1 MSEANL
7 ESDQTQMID
16 EKKESNFRVLFRSFK
31 KNKLALIS
39 LIFVCLLFLVV
50 IFGPWLTPYDP
61 QEADYENL
69 LSGPSLEHLA
79 GTDEFGK
86 DVLSRLIVGARL
98 SLGVGVSAVLL
109 GAIAGTILGLISG
122 FFGKWVD
129 RIIMRGC
136 DILFAFP
143 DLVLAIGMV
152 AILGP
157 GLKNVIIAIAF
168 FSTPSF
174 ARIVRGETLEIK
186 EQLYVE
192 AERSIG
198 AKKGRIIFKHVFPQ
212 TISTI
217 IVYITMNIGGAIIS
231 AASLS
236 FLGLGAPPSS
246 PEWGAMLSASR
257 DYIGH
262 AFHLI
267 FFPGFAVF
275 LTVLALNLFGDG
287 LRDVLDPKTRD

>member
-1 MSEANL
+1 
-7 ESDQTQMID
+7 MIP
-16 EKKESNFRVLFRSFK
+16 KKIHFIWLGGGNFDK
-31 KNKLALIS
+31 QS
-39 LIFVCLLFLVV
+39 LICVNSAKRILSNYQIVIWTEKNLDLEKIANENKFLRECLKRKLWAFVS
-50 IFGPWLTPYDP
+50 
-61 QEADYENL
+61 DYLRLYILYHYGGIYLDTDVQIIKPFSKEM
-69 LSGPSLEHLA
+69 LSKNFFAGLEDRDFV
-79 GTDEFGK
+79 GT
-86 DVLSRLIVGARL
+86 
-98 SLGVGVSAVLL
+98 GV
-109 GAIAGTILGLISG
+109 
-122 FFGKWVD
+122 
-129 RIIMRGC
+129 
-136 DILFAFP
+136 
-143 DLVLAIGMV
+143 
-152 AILGP
+152 
-157 GLKNVIIAIAF
+157 
-168 FSTPSF
+168 
-174 ARIVRGETLEIK
+174 
-186 EQLYVE
+186 
-192 AERSIG
+192 IG
-198 AKKGRIIFKHVFPQ
+198 AEKNSQIIQRLLEFYEKEIWKVNYFNNPIIFKHVFPQ

>member
-1 MSEANL
+1 YRHC
-7 ESDQTQMID
+7 
-16 EKKESNFRVLFRSFK
+16 F
-31 KNKLALIS
+31 
-39 LIFVCLLFLVV
+39 FLN
-50 IFGPWLTPYDP
+50 T
-61 QEADYENL
+61 
-69 LSGPSLEHLA
+69 
-79 GTDEFGK
+79 
-86 DVLSRLIVGARL
+86 
-98 SLGVGVSAVLL
+98 
-109 GAIAGTILGLISG
+109 
-122 FFGKWVD
+122 FF
-129 RIIMRGC
+129 C
-136 DILFAFP
+136 TYC
-143 DLVLAIGMV
+143 
-152 AILGP
+152 
-157 GLKNVIIAIAF
+157 
-168 FSTPSF
+168 S
-174 ARIVRGETLEIK
+174 GETLEIK

-287 LRDVLDPKTRD
+287 LR

>member
-1 MSEANL
+1 
-7 ESDQTQMID
+7 
-16 EKKESNFRVLFRSFK
+16 
-31 KNKLALIS
+31 
-39 LIFVCLLFLVV
+39 
-50 IFGPWLTPYDP
+50 
-61 QEADYENL
+61 
-69 LSGPSLEHLA
+69 
-79 GTDEFGK
+79 
-86 DVLSRLIVGARL
+86 
-98 SLGVGVSAVLL
+98 
-109 GAIAGTILGLISG
+109 
-122 FFGKWVD
+122 
-129 RIIMRGC
+129 
-136 DILFAFP
+136 
-143 DLVLAIGMV
+143 IGMV

-157 GLKNVIIAIAF
+157 GLQNVIIAIAF

-174 ARIVRGETLEIK
+174 ARVVRGDTLELA
-186 EQLYVE
+186 EQSYVE

-198 AKKGRIIFKHVFPQ
+198 AKTGRIICKHVFPHAL
-212 TISTI
+212 STLT
-217 IVYITMNIGGAIIS
+217 VAITMNSGGAAIS